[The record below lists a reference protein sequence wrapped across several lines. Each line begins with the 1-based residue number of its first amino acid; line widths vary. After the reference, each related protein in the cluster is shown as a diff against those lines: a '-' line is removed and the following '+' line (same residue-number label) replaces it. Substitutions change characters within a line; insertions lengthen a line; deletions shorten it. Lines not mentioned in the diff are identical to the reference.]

1 MKTFKCNDRVS
12 PGQTCCRRTGGFL
25 VFMRWCHK
33 THPFKSLDRAGRD
46 LPHPRKPAFG
56 SHGGYSSRLREKM
69 APGGAVSMA
78 PMRDT
83 PAEPEKYK
91 KQCPK
96 PRSLRL
102 FPKLLSALLGVGR
115 VVG

>member
-1 MKTFKCNDRVS
+1 
-12 PGQTCCRRTGGFL
+12 
-25 VFMRWCHK
+25 
-33 THPFKSLDRAGRD
+33 
-46 LPHPRKPAFG
+46 
-56 SHGGYSSRLREKM
+56 
-69 APGGAVSMA
+69 MA